1 MIFYLATDERGFRQ
15 LRKTQDEARKINKDF
30 TKIDIPTDATGLMA
44 AIQELLTIADAAI
57 LNQGSPAA
65 EPMPTLAPAP
75 APAPPKQ
82 QSYSERSVQ
91 IDELFMH
98 LPLPHQLS
106 LAAVALETARSHLK
120 PQ

>member
-65 EPMPTLAPAP
+65 EPVPAPAP

>member
-15 LRKTQDEARKINKDF
+15 LRKTQDEARKINKDY

-65 EPMPTLAPAP
+65 KPIPAPAP

>member
-30 TKIDIPTDATGLMA
+30 TKIDIFTDATGLMA

-65 EPMPTLAPAP
+65 EPMPAPAP
-75 APAPPKQ
+75 ATAPPKQ

-98 LPLPHQLS
+98 LSLPHQLS

>member
-15 LRKTQDEARKINKDF
+15 LRKTQDEARKINRDY

-57 LNQGSPAA
+57 LNQSSSAA
-65 EPMPTLAPAP
+65 EPMPAPAP